1 MPQIFLWLLSLLVA
15 KNCHK
20 ISSFGTGKKT
30 NWQKLKKGWKTYFQV
45 QLWPKLG
52 PPNFFLWVLPLLD
65 VTHYC
70 KLSLYAISRKTDEP
84 NLRFGEKPNFRPD
97 FGLLGPYLGRKIFS
111 WILPLL
117 DIRHY
122 CKLSLHAI
130 SRKTDEPNLRFGE
143 KPNFRP
149 DFGLLGPYLDRK
161 KFFMGFTSTTC

>member
-1 MPQIFLWLLSLLVA
+1 M
-15 KNCHK
+15 
-20 ISSFGTGKKT
+20 KKR
-30 NWQKLKKGWKTYFQV
+30 WKTYFQV
-45 QLWPKLG
+45 QLWPKFG

-65 VTHYC
+65 VRHYC

-84 NLRFGEKPNFRPD
+84 NLRFSEKPNFRPD
-97 FGLLGPYLGRKIFS
+97 FGLLGPYLDQKFFS

-117 DIRHY
+117 DVRHY

-149 DFGLLGPYLDRK
+149 DFGLLGHIWTKNFFSWVLPLLHVRHSCKLLLYAIPRK
-161 KFFMGFTSTTC
+161 TNSLNSRKWQKTIY